1 MSGSY
6 PIRGLLTV
14 PRLRHVLDSRLAL
27 VIDQNER
34 QRVCIR
40 PAKFIHTRA
49 SAGFGNS
56 PRPARL
62 LNSDCITCHGIVA
75 PDLCFWLRSCDVK
88 CTVRVDCPDSTKR
101 VGPCAG
107 ERGSRQHQTSW
118 SMCRRAR
125 PDRMESSR
133 KRSSAQSTRLQK

>member
-1 MSGSY
+1 MDRPTSKSLRHEFA
-6 PIRGLLTV
+6 PPGLLPM

-49 SAGFGNS
+49 SAGFGHWS
-56 PRPARL
+56 GAACF
-62 LNSDCITCHGIVA
+62 LNCDCITRESVVA
-75 PDLCFWLRSCDVK
+75 PDFCLWLRSCDVK

-107 ERGSRQHQTSW
+107 ERGRTGW
-118 SMCRRAR
+118 SRRA
-125 PDRMESSR
+125 
-133 KRSSAQSTRLQK
+133 SAHQHNQRACKNNSERVL

>member
-56 PRPARL
+56 PGPARL
-62 LNSDCITCHGIVA
+62 LHSDCITCHGIVA

-101 VGPCAG
+101 VGSCAG
-107 ERGSRQHQTSW
+107 ERGRTGW
-118 SMCRRAR
+118 SRRA
-125 PDRMESSR
+125 
-133 KRSSAQSTRLQK
+133 SAHQHNQRACKNNSERVL

>member
-1 MSGSY
+1 MDRPTSKSLRHEFA
-6 PIRGLLTV
+6 PPGLLPV

-40 PAKFIHTRA
+40 PAKVIHTRA

-75 PDLCFWLRSCDVK
+75 PDFSLWLRSHDVK

-107 ERGSRQHQTSW
+107 ERGRTGW
-118 SMCRRAR
+118 SRRA
-125 PDRMESSR
+125 
-133 KRSSAQSTRLQK
+133 SAHQHNQRACKNNSERVL